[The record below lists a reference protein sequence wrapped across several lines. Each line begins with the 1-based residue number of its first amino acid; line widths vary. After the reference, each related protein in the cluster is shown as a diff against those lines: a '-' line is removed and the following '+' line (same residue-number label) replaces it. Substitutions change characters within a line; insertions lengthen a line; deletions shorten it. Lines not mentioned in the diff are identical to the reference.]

1 MIATIL
7 FYQVDELLDWTTS
20 LNFEDYV
27 SSWKQMGTSSL
38 SETAAEKRHY
48 LNSNNRA
55 KMNFDTNTGP
65 RAGSNSVVNS
75 RPGSA
80 KARVMAT

>member
-1 MIATIL
+1 M
-7 FYQVDELLDWTTS
+7 DELLDWTTS

-48 LNSNNRA
+48 LTSNNRA
-55 KMNFDTNTGP
+55 NLSYDTGP
-65 RAGSNSVVNS
+65 MAGSNSVVNS

-80 KARVMAT
+80 KARVLAT